1 MGKLSLE
8 AKVGAFVVLSLVG
21 LGVIA
26 TTLEPMK
33 FKRGIESLHYKAIFK
48 NAAGLEKDAPVR
60 VAGVTV
66 GKVTSVGVDESGRAV
81 VEFVLTKPVE
91 LHQDAVAKIETM
103 GLMGEKYIEID
114 PGSPSAPPLP
124 PGSEI
129 KKTVVPASMDEVM
142 SSMNELLE
150 KFNQAVM
157 TPDGRNRLAVIMD
170 KVATLTDSVNRAVNE
185 IEGLVAENRS
195 TVKELL
201 KNATA
206 LTESLREDLPQI
218 LQNVNELTNQL
229 SEITYENRQD
239 IRQIVVGLREA
250 SEKAPK
256 IAQNLEELTAKLQ
269 KLLNEKNTENIEET
283 IANIRATTKELKE
296 LLAKVNKGEGTIGK
310 LFNDEELYKSLTKT
324 ADTLGKLADKFE
336 KTKTYIGFRG
346 DVNTRTGEGRGVFS
360 LKIVPSKDHYYLLEV
375 VGDSQG
381 KVDYKKYYIET
392 SGTPYYRKEIETD
405 YRTEFTIQYAKVF
418 EDKWLHPGSSIVLR
432 GGIKEST
439 GGFGLDY
446 VFNDKLVFTSDIWD
460 TGRRDSDGDT
470 IPPHLRIGAKYFF
483 KKNWF
488 VYGGGDELLYNKW
501 RGVYLGAGVLFGDED
516 IKYLLGS
523 MPGGIK

>member
-1 MGKLSLE
+1 MTSLNQ
-8 AKVGAFVVLSLVG
+8 L
-21 LGVIA
+21 I
-26 TTLEPMK
+26 
-33 FKRGIESLHYKAIFK
+33 
-48 NAAGLEKDAPVR
+48 
-60 VAGVTV
+60 
-66 GKVTSVGVDESGRAV
+66 
-81 VEFVLTKPVE
+81 
-91 LHQDAVAKIETM
+91 
-103 GLMGEKYIEID
+103 
-114 PGSPSAPPLP
+114 
-124 PGSEI
+124 
-129 KKTVVPASMDEVM
+129 
-142 SSMNELLE
+142 E

-157 TPDGRNRLAVIMD
+157 TPDGKNRLAVIMD

-185 IEGLVAENRS
+185 IEGMVAENRS
-195 TVKELL
+195 TIKELL
-201 KNATA
+201 RNAMA

-229 SEITYENRQD
+229 SEIAYENRQD

-256 IAQNLEELTAKLQ
+256 IAQNVEELTAKLQ
-269 KLLNEKNTENIEET
+269 ELLNEENTENIEET
-283 IANIRATTKELKE
+283 IANIKETTKELKE
-296 LLAKVNKGEGTIGK
+296 ILAKVNEGEGTIGK

-324 ADTLGKLADKFE
+324 ANTLGKLADRFE

-381 KVDYKKYYIET
+381 KVDYKKYYLES
-392 SGTPYYRKEIETD
+392 SGEASYREEIETD

-418 EDKWLHPGSSIVLR
+418 EDKWFHEGGSFVLR
-432 GGIKEST
+432 GGLKEST

-446 VFNDKLVFTSDIWD
+446 IFSDKLIFTSDIWD
-460 TGRRDSDGDT
+460 TGRKDSDGDD
-470 IPPHLRIGAKYFF
+470 IPAHLRIGAKYFF

-488 VYGGGDELLYNKW
+488 IYGGGDELLYNKW
-501 RGVYLGAGVLFGDED
+501 RGVYVGAGVLFGDDD